1 MKICKHIARRV
12 AGLAVGMGAL
22 VASCPAVALAA
33 EDEGGGIGA
42 ILPKMDEF
50 IPMLVAF
57 IILWIILAKFGWPLF
72 EGILNKREAAVK
84 DALEK
89 SESARIESARILEK
103 RQAELTDAKA
113 EASQIIL
120 EARKSAEALKAQIEA
135 DARAEAKA
143 IVEKAHASVAAE
155 RTAAANELQRSVAD
169 ISVAVAERLIGEDL
183 SDEDHRRIIERY
195 VEEAGNLN
203 AG

>member
-1 MKICKHIARRV
+1 MKFSMSTVKR
-12 AGLAVGMGAL
+12 MFGAL
-22 VASCPAVALAA
+22 ACSGVIAAAFPALALA
-33 EDEGGGIGA
+33 EEESGGISA
-42 ILPKMDEF
+42 ILPKLNEF
-50 IPMLVAF
+50 IPMLIAF